1 MGTSLATEKGRIE
14 YLIERRFP
22 GARSLKILPS
32 LSSSTGFYPDTRKLA
47 ADVEAYRSELRA
59 LSAAALEA
67 QVLEEQ
73 IKEREEQTQRA
84 EAEERARYYNQPGA
98 NPDFVHW
105 SRAAHWTLD
114 EAIALSFGKAPELV
128 RWDQVQH
135 LVNVSPFAFQY
146 ARRRDLA
153 LRAAHWQQL
162 FDPVLPGIFIA
173 WCKRN
178 DISVPTELEAAVTAR
193 GVQVADWRKRYE
205 EAQAAAEKSD
215 KDWAEFARKQRDDW
229 SGVVK
234 DRDELI
240 ASLQARVTELE
251 TQLSRPQDEKV
262 EKLLRTRERESLLKL
277 VIGMAVG
284 GYGYDHAAKR
294 SEQPASI
301 ADDLSRLGVGL
312 DIDTVRKWL
321 KQASELLPPEQ
332 AGG

>member
-1 MGTSLATEKGRIE
+1 MGTSLATEKDRIE

-22 GARSLKILPS
+22 GARTLRIRPS
-32 LSSSTGFYPDTRKLA
+32 ISPSTRFYPDTRKFA
-47 ADVEAYRSELRA
+47 ADVESYRSELRA
-59 LSAAALEA
+59 LSPAALEA
-67 QVLEEQ
+67 QVLEER

-84 EAEERARYYNQPGA
+84 EAEEQARYYNQPGA
-98 NPDFVHW
+98 NADFVHW
-105 SRAAHWTLD
+105 SKAAHWTLD

-128 RWDQVQH
+128 RWDQVQR
-135 LVNVSPFAFQY
+135 LVNVSPFALLY

-162 FDPVLPGIFIA
+162 FDPVVPGIFLA
-173 WCKRN
+173 WCKRT
-178 DISVPTELEAAVTAR
+178 DILVPAELQAAVTAR
-193 GVQVADWRKRYE
+193 GVQVADWRKLYE

-229 SGVVK
+229 SRVVK

-240 ASLQARVTELE
+240 ASHQARVTELE
-251 TQLSRPQDEKV
+251 TQLSRPQDEEV
-262 EKLLRTRERESLLKL
+262 EKLLGTRERESLLKL

-301 ADDLSRLGVGL
+301 ADDLSRLGIGL
-312 DIDTVRKWL
+312 DVDTVRKWL
-321 KQASELLPPEQ
+321 KQASELLPPER
-332 AGG
+332 ADG